1 MKVLS
6 KYFKVA
12 LCFVAFALCS
22 FMFAFTPTT
31 MTAIHAAEVA
41 LEQYKVAIDAIKMP
55 TEQVDRSKNEEFRV
69 PLLNASVEGAT
80 SYTIRVVDPTGNN
93 HDYKVGTSENG
104 TFFEL
109 KNDEDEDYLLVKAKN
124 DGDYKVVYI
133 VTSGSKVY
141 YSNAYTVSVKNVT
154 YELDLSTPVVDSNK
168 EIVGY
173 TKNLMKTNLKV
184 GEAYVLPVAY
194 AKETGKDLA
203 VDGDGKPSD
212 QVAQI
217 KVRKN
222 GAPQKENEEGSVL
235 KEASGVY
242 TLTPNEEGVYTVEY
256 SFNNSANRPT
266 KTYTIEVSDDFVAS
280 ELKLASTPTMPKI
293 ELGKEVTLPKL
304 TLNAGD
310 RKNVDV
316 NIKEVK
322 IVKENSGNAIKCVL
336 KDNNLKFKMSPENF
350 DGVDNYQD
358 MVGNY
363 RVEYTVEDAYGKI
376 LTQIFRIDNVTVSSN
391 PTIKLA
397 YDYDAS
403 KLDTVEPIFGAE
415 IELKAEYEKGAS
427 FMLPAVY
434 VEDTVSK
441 YEDLFVVRAI
451 RMSGGG
457 YYYVDNVR
465 YDEDEGKLVE
475 VTGTQRNASYKE
487 TFQEGVQ
494 PDFSKRTE
502 FSFAEGVT
510 EVAGKTFYLEY
521 RVYSKE
527 VKDRNNSL
535 YIDGTKDK
543 YSFKIVAP
551 LTGSEE
557 EIDAAKP
564 VPELEILNL
573 RDSAVKNTDAVTVK
587 VSSKDDKDT
596 RLKNAVFTFTGRRT
610 DKNTDV
616 TLEKAIEKAIV
627 DVQAVN
633 GYAATSNIL
642 DNDAF
647 VKYMNDN
654 YTIGLTIVEEDETK
668 NSFTLDLKEMKDEVK
683 VLAVALNDHGKVAT
697 QTRTLTIKDTTNDT
711 TAPKLNI
718 KADDTDAWYSMWVT
732 GKTINQ
738 DKEVGQGVDVALP
751 VLYAVDADNTLSLN
765 VSYYIDKNED
775 GKPENSF
782 GAIEY
787 KSPIGKKFF
796 RGQVALNA
804 EAPETLTEVQFIN
817 GGTITT
823 SETGTYYVA
832 YTATDVA
839 GNTSVMYFTF
849 KVVDTSKPI
858 LTVNPVANDAKIAGN
873 TLTASKGTEVDFEA
887 ILRSADGKKDYTD
900 DAIVE
905 ISIDDGGKSLDY
917 QTSGS
922 SKNSYVFNDY
932 GTYTITVSASYKTT
946 VDKTETTLTAD
957 SKIIKVVIEQKAIE
971 WLGEFD
977 VPTYAQVDKE
987 GQEPIKLPAIA
998 ASNGANVQVTY
1009 QVPNSTSSEAQKA
1022 TLETDENGYSYWT
1035 FPVTAEGTYTVKYVA
1050 TTNDNTLTKTFSIKV
1065 GDNVPPVM
1073 EFKKGDLTREL
1084 VYDGEHDIEYVLEV
1098 STSKK
1103 TFVVKVVN
1111 NGEEVYSRNIDL
1123 KITDKDDSGDAQ
1135 SINWSTLTYELT
1147 GPNVT
1152 KGEVDDNSETKVK
1165 TTQYLISGTGE
1176 YTLKLTVS
1184 DDDGNEKVEK
1194 VSFNVVKKSETKE
1207 NKDSVVGAVL
1217 IVISLVLLAGV
1228 ILFFTFTGTKGKKSS
1243 TKTTKT
1249 KTNKT
1254 PKTKPAKEVKAEK
1267 EEVKEEKV
1275 EAEVVEEAQVEETKA
1290 EVIADETAENEVV
1303 VEETKEEVV
1312 ETEPEVEQIQ
1322 MDTATEET
1330 SSNDDEPKTGEVE

>member
-55 TEQVDRSKNEEFRV
+55 TEQVDRAKGEEFKIPKLQTNV
-69 PLLNASVEGAT
+69 DGAT
-80 SYTIRVVDPTGNN
+80 DYTIRVVDPTGNN
-93 HDYKVGTSENG
+93 HDFKWSTGTSDN
-104 TFFEL
+104 FFEKKDDGL
-109 KNDEDEDYLLVKAKN
+109 IVKANN
-124 DGDYKVVYI
+124 DGDYKVIYI
-133 VTSGSKVY
+133 VQAGSKVY

-154 YELDLSTPVVDSNK
+154 YELDLSTPVVNDQK
-168 EIVGY
+168 EIIGY
-173 TKNLMKTNLKV
+173 TKNLIKTNLKV
-184 GEAYVLPVAY
+184 NEAYVLPVAY
-194 AKETGKDLA
+194 AKETGTELA
-203 VDGDGKPSD
+203 VDGEGNPSNIIA
-212 QVAQI
+212 QV

-222 GAPQKENEEGSVL
+222 GAPQTKNEEGSVL
-235 KEASGVY
+235 TEASGVY
-242 TLTPNEEGVYTVEY
+242 TLTPDEEGVYTIEY
-256 SFNNSANRPT
+256 SYNNSSNRPT

-280 ELKLASTPTMPKI
+280 DLKLASTPTMPKI
-293 ELGKEVTLPKL
+293 ELGKEVSLPKL
-304 TLNAGD
+304 TVNAGD

-316 NIKEVK
+316 NVKEIK
-322 IVKENSGNAIKCVL
+322 IVKEGSDNAIKCVL
-336 KDNNLKFKMSPENF
+336 KNNNLKFKMAPENF
-350 DGVDNYQD
+350 DGVDNYKD
-358 MVGNY
+358 MLGNY
-363 RVEYTVEDAYGKI
+363 RVEYTVEDAYGKT
-376 LTQIFRIDNVTVSSN
+376 LTQIFRIDNVSLTET

-397 YDYDAS
+397 YDYDKTDLDNV
-403 KLDTVEPIFGAE
+403 KLGAE
-415 IELKAEYEKGAS
+415 IELKAEYEKGTS

-434 VEDTVSK
+434 MEDAVSN

-457 YYYVDNVR
+457 YYYVDNVK
-465 YDEDEGKLVE
+465 YDEDLGQLVE
-475 VTGTQRNASYKE
+475 VNGTQRNASNSTTYE
-487 TFQEGVQ
+487 EGAEIPQ
-494 PDFSKRTE
+494 PDVSKRAE
-502 FSFAEGVT
+502 FSFVEGVT

-521 RVYSKE
+521 KVYSKQ
-527 VKDRNNSL
+527 VKDRNSSL
-535 YIDGTKDK
+535 YINGTKDK
-543 YSFKIVAP
+543 YSFKVVAS
-551 LTGSEE
+551 TTETT
-557 EIDAAKP
+557 
-564 VPELEILNL
+564 PELEILNL

-587 VSSKDDKDT
+587 LSSKDEKDT
-596 RLKNAVFTFTGRRT
+596 RLKNAVFTLTGRRT

-633 GYAATSNIL
+633 GYVASSNIL
-642 DNDAF
+642 DNNAF
-647 VKYMNDN
+647 VEYMNEN
-654 YTIGLTIVEEDETK
+654 YTVGLAIVDEDETK
-668 NSFTLDLKEMKDEVK
+668 NSFTLDLLGKTDEIK

-711 TAPKLNI
+711 TAPKFNI
-718 KADDTDAWYSMWVT
+718 KADDTDAWHSMWVT
-732 GKTINQ
+732 GTTINQ
-738 DKEVGQGVDVALP
+738 NKEVAQGVDVALP

-765 VSYYIDKNED
+765 VSYYIDKKSE

-787 KSPIGKKFF
+787 MSPVGKKFY
-796 RGQVALNA
+796 RGQVALDA
-804 EAPETLTEVQFIN
+804 GEPEELTEVQFIN

-849 KVVDTSKPI
+849 VVKSTSKPI
-858 LTVNPVANDAKIAGN
+858 LSVNPVADDASIAGN
-873 TLTASKGTEVDFEA
+873 VLTAGKGTEVDFEA
-887 ILRSADGKKDYTD
+887 ILRSADGVDCTD
-900 DAIVE
+900 VASIDIE
-905 ISIDDGGKSLDY
+905 IDDGGKSLDY

-922 SKNSYVFNDY
+922 SKTSYVFNSY

-946 VDKTETTLTAD
+946 VDSKEITLTAD

-1009 QVPNSTSSEAQKA
+1009 QVPNSTSSEAKNA
-1022 TLETDENGYSYWT
+1022 TLKTDENGYSYWT
-1035 FPVTAEGTYTVKYVA
+1035 FDIKTEGTYTVKYVA
-1050 TTNDNTLTKTFSIKV
+1050 TTSDNVLTKSFSIKV
-1065 GDNVPPVM
+1065 GDNVPPTM
-1073 EFKKGDLTREL
+1073 EFKKGSLTQEL

-1103 TFVVKVVN
+1103 TFKVKVVN
-1111 NGEEVYSRNIDL
+1111 NGKEIYNTPIDL
-1123 KITDKDDSGDAQ
+1123 TITDKDDSGDSK
-1135 SINWSTLTYELT
+1135 SIGWSTLTYELT
-1147 GPNVT
+1147 GPNVA
-1152 KGEVDDNSETKVK
+1152 KGEVSDDAEAKTK
-1165 TTQYLISGTGE
+1165 TTQYLIKGTGE

-1194 VSFNVVKKSETKE
+1194 VSFNVVKKAEVKE

-1217 IVISLVLLAGV
+1217 IVISLVVLAGV
-1228 ILFFTFTGTKGKKSS
+1228 ILFFTFTGTKGKKGKS
-1243 TKTTKT
+1243 

-1254 PKTKPAKEVKAEK
+1254 SKTKQAKAVKNYEVKAEK
-1267 EEVKEEKV
+1267 EEVIEEKTEV
-1275 EAEVVEEAQVEETKA
+1275 PEEKAQEPKVKETEVQEAEEENIVVEPEA
-1290 EVIADETAENEVV
+1290 
-1303 VEETKEEVV
+1303 
-1312 ETEPEVEQIQ
+1312 EQIQ
-1322 MDTATEET
+1322 MDTETTEET
-1330 SSNDDEPKTGEVE
+1330 ESSNDDEPKSGDVE